1 MSAPALPAPGAS
13 GAGPA
18 VTPAGGVAAAWSR
31 RIRRSSWV
39 VGLYAFTVALFVF
52 TLLIK
57 PGYGATDFESL
68 AKSVVPI
75 VFAAAAQTVIVIAGG
90 IDLSIAS
97 VMALTS
103 VTAASL
109 MAGSGEIGAIGVVA
123 LVLVQGLL
131 IGLINGALVVWSRV
145 PDIVV
150 TLAMSFVWAGAALLV
165 LDTPGG
171 GAAAWFTAL
180 GDGTVVID
188 WLPRALVTMLVV
200 LGVIWIPVRRS
211 RLGISLYAVGS
222 DRLAALRSGVP
233 IGRTKIAS
241 YTIGGLLAA
250 IGGLSLTMSTGIGLP
265 VQGPYTLNGVAAIV
279 LGGVSLAGGRGG
291 MLGPIAAAFVLSL
304 IRTDLVFLGV
314 NSDYSQVIQGA
325 ILVVVVMVGGLV
337 ELRRRRA

>member
-1 MSAPALPAPGAS
+1 MSAPAMPVPAAGGA
-13 GAGPA
+13 
-18 VTPAGGVAAAWSR
+18 TPATAWSR
-31 RIRRSSWV
+31 RIRRNAWV
-39 VGLYAFTVALFVF
+39 VGLYAFTILVFAL
-52 TLLIK
+52 TIAIK
-57 PGYGATDFESL
+57 PGYGASDFESL

-75 VFAAAAQTVIVIAGG
+75 VFAAAAQTVVVIAGG

-103 VTAASL
+103 CTAAVL
-109 MAGSGEIGAIGVVA
+109 MAQSGEIGAVGVVA
-123 LVLVQGLL
+123 LVLVQGIL
-131 IGLINGALVVWSRV
+131 IGALNGILVVVSRV

-171 GAAAWFTAL
+171 GAAAWFVGL
-180 GDGTVVID
+180 GDGTVVLD
-188 WLPRALVTMLVV
+188 WIPRALVTLLVV

-233 IGRTKIAS
+233 IARTKIVS
-241 YTIGGLLAA
+241 YTLGGLLAA
-250 IGGLSLTMSTGIGLP
+250 IGGLSLVMSTGIGLP
-265 VQGPYTLNGVAAIV
+265 VPGPYTLNGVAAIV

-291 MLGPIAAAFVLSL
+291 MLGPIAAAFLLSL

-325 ILVVVVMVGGLV
+325 ILVIVVMIGGLV